1 MQRNSVP
8 CLGASEP
15 LHGFLLFDGNLLTL
29 AVNFGRLRGRVC
41 LDAPLTPF
49 MFMSVPADVND
60 CPLPGTWLIPSLS
73 SRGSPSDRLL
83 VMNSGVVVWANLFV
97 NFP

>member
-1 MQRNSVP
+1 
-8 CLGASEP
+8 
-15 LHGFLLFDGNLLTL
+15 
-29 AVNFGRLRGRVC
+29 
-41 LDAPLTPF
+41 

-83 VMNSGVVVWANLFV
+83 VMNSGIVVWANLFV